1 METTQVSTDGWMD
14 KENAE
19 HVYTGILVSG
29 KKKKSYNFQQHV

>member
-14 KENAE
+14 KENVE
-19 HVYTGILVSG
+19 HIYTGILFIG